1 MQDLDLRLLTKLS
14 RFSFSLVLTFTL
26 LAFSACGTSTASKV
40 ETPPNVSEQEE
51 PVENVGT
58 SGRLIFIE
66 SDNVNMAGYDAASK
80 VLTIQFDSGALY
92 EYYGIP
98 AEFWVSFLAAQP
110 HPWSQ
115 VGYPQLVLGEVPY
128 RRIG

>member
-1 MQDLDLRLLTKLS
+1 MQDLDLRLLTKL
-14 RFSFSLVLTFTL
+14 RGFSFSLLLILTLFT
-26 LAFSACGTSTASKV
+26 FSACGSSTASKV
-40 ETPPNVSEQEE
+40 EPPPNVSEQVE

-92 EYYGIP
+92 EYYDIP
-98 AEFWVSFLAAQP
+98 TEFWVSFLAAQP